1 MLMEELNFDENQ
13 IGFNATAGSKFEEL
27 KELANEM
34 NFEAEDP
41 QPFLGF
47 SPQFQDKSVEDS
59 YDEIF

>member
-1 MLMEELNFDENQ
+1 
-13 IGFNATAGSKFEEL
+13 L